1 MNETASVKY
10 GVSPESVVDKT
21 IDSSKDSEFNREMY
35 DFLRVKKVDN
45 NYHRN
50 KKYESKKDR
59 RQKRLRNPLL
69 LDEKVL
75 VLAERL
81 KKKDAPSKFYK
92 ASTDNIPFFHR
103 DKIFTIYKRA
113 KLSSGSYL
121 YWLEDENGNK
131 IEGRFLRQE
140 LFALNNQFEE

>member
-1 MNETASVKY
+1 
-10 GVSPESVVDKT
+10 
-21 IDSSKDSEFNREMY
+21 MY
-35 DFLRVKKVDN
+35 DFLRIKKVDN

-50 KKYESKKDR
+50 NKDEAKKDR
-59 RQKRLRNPLL
+59 QQKRLRNPLH

-81 KKKDAPSKFYK
+81 KKKDTPSKFYK
-92 ASTDNIPFFHR
+92 ASTDNIPFFNR

-121 YWLEDENGNK
+121 YWIEDENNNK
-131 IEGRFLRQE
+131 IERRFLRQE
-140 LFALNNQFEE
+140 LFALNKQFEE